1 MVSVFADPGGSKQ
14 RSNREVSR
22 MSLLLLG
29 SEQNRDLP
37 TFPDRERPGFFYLQF
52 FDEMGFVNKISVLLY

>member
-22 MSLLLLG
+22 MSYYYWG

-37 TFPDRERPGFFYLQF
+37 TFPGQRKTGFFLPPVF
-52 FDEMGFVNKISVLLY
+52 R